1 MAYDIALSENFDLIV
16 TASRDLAGIDGDD
29 LIAQRIKTRLRIE
42 RASWVLDDVGSL
54 GSDIHQYFGSPSDKF
69 IQVLPTLIRQALA
82 EMDDIEIVDIIVTP
96 QTTHQVLASIFFRR
110 VEDTDVVSADALGE
124 QTVQEANVL
133 IGTGG

>member
-1 MAYDIALSENFDLIV
+1 MAYDIALSENFDLVV
-16 TASRDLAGIDGDD
+16 TGSRDLAGIDGDD

-42 RASWVLDDVGSL
+42 RGSWVLDDVGSL

-69 IQVLPTLIRQALA
+69 TQVLPTLIRQALA
-82 EMDDIEIVDIIVTP
+82 EMDDIEIVDIVVTQ

-110 VEDTDVVSADALGE
+110 VEDTDIISADALGE
-124 QTVQEANVL
+124 QTVQEATVL

>member
-1 MAYDIALSENFDLIV
+1 MAYDIALSENFDLVV
-16 TASRDLAGIDGDD
+16 TGSRDLAGIDGDD

-82 EMDDIEIVDIIVTP
+82 EMDDIEIVDIVVTP
-96 QTTHQVLASIFFRR
+96 QTTHQVLASIFFRH
-110 VEDTDVVSADALGE
+110 VEDTDIISADALGE
-124 QTVQEANVL
+124 QTVQEATVL